1 MLTVTVFRECLS
13 FRLENNK
20 IRTLDNM
27 RYFDEGHRSS
37 SSGEMQQQEL

>member
-13 FRLENNK
+13 FRIENNK

-37 SSGEMQQQEL
+37 SGEMQQQEL